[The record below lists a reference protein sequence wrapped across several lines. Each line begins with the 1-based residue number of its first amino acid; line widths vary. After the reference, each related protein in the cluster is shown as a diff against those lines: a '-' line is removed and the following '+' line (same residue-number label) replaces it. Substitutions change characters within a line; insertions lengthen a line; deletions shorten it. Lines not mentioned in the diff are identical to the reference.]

1 MSLRFRSLEDLG
13 RGAWRVASV
22 TPLTS
27 PKEKLALREA
37 AAVVACASEA
47 ERKPVK
53 ARPPRS
59 GPTPHDLLWDAVVAR
74 WPTAVREF
82 EGAVPGRRYRLD
94 VALPEAWIAIE
105 VDGFRHHGKH
115 LEDFRRDRVRQN
127 LLTIAGWRVLRFAA
141 GDIRKD
147 INACLDA
154 IQALLEATDRHAGHR
169 KD

>member
-1 MSLRFRSLEDLG
+1 MSLRFRSFEDLG

-27 PKEKLALREA
+27 PKEKLALRDA
-37 AAVVACASEA
+37 AAVVACASDS
-47 ERKPVK
+47 RRQP
-53 ARPPRS
+53 ARPPSSRS

-94 VALPEAWIAIE
+94 VALPEARIALE

-127 LLTIAGWRVLRFAA
+127 LLVISGWRVLRLSRVRRRSSPEPP
-141 GDIRKD
+141 GSMRYLVSSPLVSPCIGR
-147 INACLDA
+147 
-154 IQALLEATDRHAGHR
+154 
-169 KD
+169 

>member
-1 MSLRFRSLEDLG
+1 MSLRFRSLKDLG

-27 PKEKLALREA
+27 PKEKF
-37 AAVVACASEA
+37 A
-47 ERKPVK
+47 ERESADADVRAAKEQRGLLKP
-53 ARPPRS
+53 AQRT

-74 WPTAVREF
+74 WPTAVREL
-82 EGAVPGRRYRLD
+82 EGVVPNRRFRID
-94 VALPEAWIAIE
+94 VAIPEARIAIE

-147 INACLDA
+147 LDACLDT
-154 IQALLEATDRHAGHR
+154 IRALLEAVEGHAEHRTD
-169 KD
+169 

>member
-94 VALPEAWIAIE
+94 VALPEA
-105 VDGFRHHGKH
+105 
-115 LEDFRRDRVRQN
+115 
-127 LLTIAGWRVLRFAA
+127 
-141 GDIRKD
+141 
-147 INACLDA
+147 
-154 IQALLEATDRHAGHR
+154 
-169 KD
+169 

>member
-13 RGAWRVASV
+13 RGAWRIASV
-22 TPLTS
+22 TPLS
-27 PKEKLALREA
+27 PAKEKLALREA
-37 AAVVACASEA
+37 SAVAPGSADS
-47 ERKPVK
+47 RRQP
-53 ARPPRS
+53 ARPPSSRS

-94 VALPEAWIAIE
+94 VALPEARIALE

-127 LLTIAGWRVLRFAA
+127 LLVISGWRVLRFAA

-147 INACLDA
+147 LDACLDT
-154 IQALLEATDRHAGHR
+154 IQALLETIRHEQDRN
-169 KD
+169 

>member
-1 MSLRFRSLEDLG
+1 M
-13 RGAWRVASV
+13 
-22 TPLTS
+22 TPLST
-27 PKEKLALREA
+27 PKEKLALRDA
-37 AAVVACASEA
+37 SAVAPGSADS
-47 ERKPVK
+47 RRQP
-53 ARPPRS
+53 ARPPWSRS

-94 VALPEAWIAIE
+94 VALPEARIALE

-127 LLTIAGWRVLRFAA
+127 LLVISGWRVLRFAA

-147 INACLDA
+147 LASCLDS
-154 IQALLEATDRHAGHR
+154 IQALLETIRHEQ
-169 KD
+169 D